1 MTATPSVCLH
11 GWRSRRRRRFRR
23 RQAQAGQIW
32 SATRPVSLAI
42 DSACCTQHGW
52 SFTLRLRAPS
62 DPLGAVLRAAMCRA
76 RQERKQGWMDRWWCC
91 LALAGSGIQPCFVA
105 KIASNR
111 ALYSRKVQK
120 LPIVT
125 AGVRRLRDF
134 FVWETGMHCRASRPI
149 FFRFSCKNFL
159 LLQCTLLLELIMMV
173 QFTPRLLLS
182 FLHSKVPK
190 LAGFLAN

>member
-1 MTATPSVCLH
+1 M
-11 GWRSRRRRRFRR
+11 
-23 RQAQAGQIW
+23 
-32 SATRPVSLAI
+32 PVSLAM

-111 ALYSRKVQK
+111 ALYSRKIQK
-120 LPIVT
+120 RPTVT
-125 AGVRRLRDF
+125 AGTSSPRF
-134 FVWETGMHCRASRPI
+134 FRVGDWDAPSSITAD
-149 FFRFSCKNFL
+149 FFRFSCKIFL
-159 LLQCTLLLELIMMV
+159 LLQYTLLLELIMMV

-182 FLHSKVPK
+182 SRHSKVSK